1 MKYNFLERGART
13 NCIKDYEDFFYVL
26 KKHLGGVVQQKY
38 VAYFLNHTSEI
49 MSLMC
54 ELGLLKRVYLSGM
67 MVYQL
72 QYSNELSSHNVGKIT
87 KDMLI
92 RSALRMEHYKSL
104 GLKTFAEIRKHG
116 GYGNNVSANI
126 NKDLLERYD
135 YNLNKKGIL
144 IENLTNPEN
153 ISILYKLKSQNVFID
168 GIRVKDRVIRPQIS
182 IYNINVEKS
191 KKMSNRIAFAYSEI
205 VGMFTDYI
213 AGVEVKP
220 TVVIHGFGDLEM
232 FNNLVYQDLL
242 KNHYQEMGCYDLESL
257 QEKVKFNTY
266 KNKSKTPYSNILN

>member
-1 MKYNFLERGART
+1 MKYDFLERGART

-116 GYGNNVSANI
+116 TYGNNLSANI
-126 NKDLLERYD
+126 NNEILERYD

-153 ISILYKLKSQNVFID
+153 VSTLYKLKSQNVFID

-182 IYNINVEKS
+182 IYNINVEKA

-205 VGMFTDYI
+205 VSMFTDYI
-213 AGVEVKP
+213 AGIEVKP
-220 TVVIHGFGDLEM
+220 TVLIHGFGDLEM
-232 FNNLVYQDLL
+232 FNNLTYQDLL
-242 KNHYQEMGCYDLESL
+242 KNHYQEMGCYDLETL

-266 KNKSKTPYSNILN
+266 KNKSRTPYSNILN

>member
-1 MKYNFLERGART
+1 MKYDFLERGART

-116 GYGNNVSANI
+116 GFGNNVSANI

-182 IYNINVEKS
+182 IYNINVEKA
-191 KKMSNRIAFAYSEI
+191 KKMSGRIAYAYSEI

-242 KNHYQEMGCYDLESL
+242 KNHYQEMGCYELESL

>member
-116 GYGNNVSANI
+116 GFGNNVSANI

-182 IYNINVEKS
+182 IYNINVEKA
-191 KKMSNRIAFAYSEI
+191 KKMSGRIAYAYSEI

-242 KNHYQEMGCYDLESL
+242 KNHYQEMGCYELESL

>member
-1 MKYNFLERGART
+1 
-13 NCIKDYEDFFYVL
+13 
-26 KKHLGGVVQQKY
+26 
-38 VAYFLNHTSEI
+38 

-72 QYSNELSSHNVGKIT
+72 QYSSELSSHNVGKIT

-116 GYGNNVSANI
+116 GFGNNVSANI

-153 ISILYKLKSQNVFID
+153 VSILYKLKSQNVFID

-182 IYNINVEKS
+182 IYNINVEKA
-191 KKMSNRIAFAYSEI
+191 KKMSNRIAYAYSEI
-205 VGMFTDYI
+205 TGMFTDYI

-266 KNKSKTPYSNILN
+266 KNKSKTPYPNILN

>member
-1 MKYNFLERGART
+1 MKYDFLERGART

-38 VAYFLNHTSEI
+38 VSYFLNHTSEI

-87 KDMLI
+87 KDMLV

-153 ISILYKLKSQNVFID
+153 VSILYKLKSQNVFID

-191 KKMSNRIAFAYSEI
+191 KKMSNRIAYAYSEI
-205 VGMFTDYI
+205 TGMFTDYI

>member
-1 MKYNFLERGART
+1 MKYDFLERGART

-87 KDMLI
+87 KDMLV

-104 GLKTFAEIRKHG
+104 GLKTFADIRKHG

-153 ISILYKLKSQNVFID
+153 VSILYKLKSQNVFID

-191 KKMSNRIAFAYSEI
+191 KKMSNRIAYAYSEI
-205 VGMFTDYI
+205 TGMFTDYI
-213 AGVEVKP
+213 AGVDVKP
-220 TVVIHGFGDLEM
+220 TITIHGFGDLEM

-266 KNKSKTPYSNILN
+266 KNKSKIPYSNILN

>member
-1 MKYNFLERGART
+1 MKYDFLERGART

-87 KDMLI
+87 KDMLV
-92 RSALRMEHYKSL
+92 RSALRMEHYNSL

-116 GYGNNVSANI
+116 GFGNNVSANI

-182 IYNINVEKS
+182 IYNINVEKA
-191 KKMSNRIAFAYSEI
+191 KKMSNRIAYAYSEI
-205 VGMFTDYI
+205 TGMFTDYI
-213 AGVEVKP
+213 AGVDVKP

>member
-1 MKYNFLERGART
+1 MKYDFLERGART

-153 ISILYKLKSQNVFID
+153 VSILYKLKSQNVFID

-191 KKMSNRIAFAYSEI
+191 KKMSNRIAYAYSEI
-205 VGMFTDYI
+205 TGMFTDYI

>member
-1 MKYNFLERGART
+1 MKYDFLERGART

-72 QYSNELSSHNVGKIT
+72 QYSNELSSNNVGKIT
-87 KDMLI
+87 KDMLV
-92 RSALRMEHYKSL
+92 RSALRMEHYNSL

-153 ISILYKLKSQNVFID
+153 VSILYKLKSQNVFID

-182 IYNINVEKS
+182 IYNINVEKA
-191 KKMSNRIAFAYSEI
+191 KKMSNRIAYAYSEI
-205 VGMFTDYI
+205 TGMFTDYI

-242 KNHYQEMGCYDLESL
+242 KNHYQEMGCYELESL

>member
-1 MKYNFLERGART
+1 MKYDFLERGART

-87 KDMLI
+87 KDMLV

-116 GYGNNVSANI
+116 GYGNNVSSNI

-191 KKMSNRIAFAYSEI
+191 KKMSNRIAYAYSEI
-205 VGMFTDYI
+205 TGMFTDYI

-220 TVVIHGFGDLEM
+220 TILIHGFGDLEM